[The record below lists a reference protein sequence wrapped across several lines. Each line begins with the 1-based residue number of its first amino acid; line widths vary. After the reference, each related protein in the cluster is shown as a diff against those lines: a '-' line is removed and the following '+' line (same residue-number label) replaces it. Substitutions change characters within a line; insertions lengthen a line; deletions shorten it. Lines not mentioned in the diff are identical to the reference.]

1 MDKAKELKKKTN
13 LEVPASKKLSGIM
26 RSNPFNLLQ
35 VDTLGCMANSVGVRI
50 GNSILDSS
58 IDDSEEVDEL
68 FRQGISNSTD
78 ATGRE
83 DVEVVDVEFDQV
95 SNDSMEFPEQYNTAH
110 DRYEVDEE
118 SWIRVCSKKWGKHP
132 KKSFQC

>member
-1 MDKAKELKKKTN
+1 MPTRQGSRIDRSVKIMDKAKKLKKKTN

-68 FRQGISNSTD
+68 FRQGIYNSID

-95 SNDSMEFPEQYNTAH
+95 
-110 DRYEVDEE
+110 
-118 SWIRVCSKKWGKHP
+118 
-132 KKSFQC
+132 